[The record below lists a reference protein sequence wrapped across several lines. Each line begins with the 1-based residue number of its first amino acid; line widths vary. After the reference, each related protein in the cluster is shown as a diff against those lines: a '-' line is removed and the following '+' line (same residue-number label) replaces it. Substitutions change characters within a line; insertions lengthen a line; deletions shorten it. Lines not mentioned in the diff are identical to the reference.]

1 MTDGRDITGAPS
13 GASSGA
19 AWRLPGFT
27 EVRELGAGAQGR
39 VVLAR
44 HDEGGGPVAIKYLA
58 RRDGDDRD
66 VERLRDEAAMLSR
79 VTDPHVVRLYRFVTS
94 RHGAALVME
103 AVDGVSLKR
112 LLDESAPLEP
122 EAALAILKGSLLGLA
137 AAHAVGVVHRDY
149 KPANVV
155 VRGDGL
161 SKLIDFGIATLAG
174 EDARTGT
181 PAYMAPEQW
190 RGEAASP
197 ATDVYAATCVFFECV
212 TGDRPYRA
220 EGAAGLMHRHLNDE
234 VPVEAVPERLRDLVA
249 RGMAKEAGARP
260 PGAEAFV
267 AELESAAVEA
277 YGADWERRGV
287 RALAVAAVALAA
299 LFPLGAAAIGSG
311 GAAVG
316 VSAAGAAS
324 AAGSGAGAGAVSGGA
339 AAGGGAVSG
348 GAVAGGGAAGGG
360 AAAGGGIMAA
370 TGAKVAVAVGT
381 ATVVAAGGGTAAYV
395 AADRGEEPVVR
406 PVAAV
411 STLNQSTPLP
421 GRPALQVQNAQFIRV
436 SGLPDAD
443 LLRRVNTALRGP
455 LDRRIQ
461 AFRGQVTA
469 PAFSEVNQPRCA
481 TVGSRAV
488 VRYSGPRLVSVLYE
502 FETRTCSVA
511 DEELEYKDAVNVDL
525 RTGRALTA
533 ADVFRDL
540 GPDGIAALARVM
552 PDIGEDQRYC
562 LRDGRLRRDDLEP
575 AQAPA
580 GVAPIQ
586 VVFTRERVELTL
598 VTPNVEC
605 STGAVWPVPYARIM
619 NLIKPEVAAM
629 LPGASPSP
637 ERT

>member
-1 MTDGRDITGAPS
+1 MTGAPS
-13 GASSGA
+13 GASGA
-19 AWRLPGFT
+19 LWRLPGFT

-58 RRDGDDRD
+58 RRDGDVPE

-79 VTDPHVVRLYRFVTS
+79 VTDEHVVRLYRFVTS

-103 AVDGVSLKR
+103 AVDGVSLGR
-112 LLDESAPLEP
+112 LLAETAPLEP

-161 SKLIDFGIATLAG
+161 SKLIDFGIAAPAG
-174 EDARTGT
+174 EGSRSGT

-212 TGDRPYRA
+212 TGDRPFRA
-220 EGAAGLMHRHLNDE
+220 EAAAGLMHRHLNEE
-234 VPVEAVPERLRDLVA
+234 VPVEDVPERLRDLVA
-249 RGMAKEAGARP
+249 RGMAKEPGARP

-267 AELESAAVEA
+267 AELESAAAEA

-324 AAGSGAGAGAVSGGA
+324 AAGSGVGAGAVSGGA
-339 AAGGGAVSG
+339 AAGGGV
-348 GAVAGGGAAGGG
+348 
-360 AAAGGGIMAA
+360 MAA
-370 TGAKVAVAVGT
+370 TGAKVAVAVGA

-395 AADRGEEPVVR
+395 AADRGEEPAVR

-421 GRPALQVQNAQFIRV
+421 GRPALQVQNAQFIRI

-443 LLRRVNTALRGP
+443 LLRRVNTALRAP
-455 LDRRIQ
+455 LDQAIQGLRR
-461 AFRGQVTA
+461 QVTGPVFGEA
-469 PAFSEVNQPRCA
+469 NRPRCA
-481 TVGSRAV
+481 TVGSRAA

-511 DEELEYKDAVNVDL
+511 DEQPGFKGAVNVDL

-533 ADVFRDL
+533 ADIFRDL
-540 GPDGIAALARVM
+540 GPNGLAALTRVM
-552 PDIGEDQRYC
+552 PDIGDAQRDC
-562 LRDGRLRRDDLEP
+562 LPGGRLRRADLEP
-575 AQAPA
+575 AQA
-580 GVAPIQ
+580 GGAPIQ
-586 VVFTRERVELTL
+586 VVFTRERAELTL
-598 VTPNVEC
+598 VAPGLACGTFV
-605 STGAVWPVPYARIM
+605 VWPVPYSGIM
-619 NLIKPEVAAM
+619 NLIKPEVAAL